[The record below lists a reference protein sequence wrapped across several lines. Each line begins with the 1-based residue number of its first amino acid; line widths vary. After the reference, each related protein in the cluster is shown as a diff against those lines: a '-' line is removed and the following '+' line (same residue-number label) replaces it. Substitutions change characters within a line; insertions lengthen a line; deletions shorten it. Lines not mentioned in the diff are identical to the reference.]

1 MTQILAEGRADGG
14 TEIVTWQTTRE
25 ALALLIETFNAA
37 RPRKGNYVVRLEADE
52 YEPGKMTLTGYL
64 DSPEG
69 DS

>member
-1 MTQILAEGRADGG
+1 MTQILAEGRADNA

-37 RPRKGNYVVRLEADE
+37 RPRKGNYVVRLETHE
-52 YEPGKMTLTGYL
+52 YEPGKMKILGYL
-64 DSPEG
+64 ESPEG